1 MEIKVNINTRAIAM
15 GIVRSLAHSLHHHV
29 TDQAI
34 VRFGNV
40 AGQPLSQFFSFG
52 LGQVMQSMPSMQP
65 PPGMHPM
72 HPPSFMHQRHY
83 GVPGYD
89 GYRFG
94 IDSQTGFATNPRV
107 AEDGIMRQPTEEAGQ
122 TPVDDKQL
130 QNAASDPNEPP
141 KNQFTYEQM
150 LDQFCNDPHVIGA
163 VERVLVK
170 QLETYA
176 QLAAQEPTPMPA
188 FRPGFN
194 RTF

>member
-72 HPPSFMHQRHY
+72 HPAGFMHQRYHGAPGPY
-83 GVPGYD
+83 GHQ
-89 GYRFG
+89 FG
-94 IDSQTGFATNPRV
+94 FDANVGFTGRPVTE
-107 AEDGIMRQPTEEAGQ
+107 EDGMAKP
-122 TPVDDKQL
+122 PVPEN
-130 QNAASDPNEPP
+130 QNVASDPNEPP

-176 QLAAQEPTPMPA
+176 QLAAQEPTPMPGM
-188 FRPGFN
+188 RPGFN